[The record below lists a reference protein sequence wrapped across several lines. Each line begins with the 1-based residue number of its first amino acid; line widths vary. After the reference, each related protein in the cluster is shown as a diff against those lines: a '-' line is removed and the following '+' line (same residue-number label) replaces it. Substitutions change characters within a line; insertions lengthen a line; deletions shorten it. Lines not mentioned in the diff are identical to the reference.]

1 MSETIS
7 SLTLPPHED
16 SHPKLCNVCGRATDG
31 LIPFVELP
39 DDLKPIVVGN
49 APGEGK
55 IEDVCQHCVELFSRA
70 KSQLDSHARI
80 FEQTSY
86 VLPTPLR
93 LEADERFTGRD
104 VTIAFLD
111 SGFYAHAD
119 LTKPHSR
126 IVAYHNIFAPADDLS
141 ALETAD
147 VASWHGMMTS
157 VVAAGNGYLSDGFY
171 LCFSQDSDVLRVII
185 GYPAQRL

>member
-1 MSETIS
+1 
-7 SLTLPPHED
+7 
-16 SHPKLCNVCGRATDG
+16 
-31 LIPFVELP
+31 
-39 DDLKPIVVGN
+39 
-49 APGEGK
+49 
-55 IEDVCQHCVELFSRA
+55 
-70 KSQLDSHARI
+70 
-80 FEQTSY
+80 
-86 VLPTPLR
+86 
-93 LEADERFTGRD
+93 
-104 VTIAFLD
+104 TIAFLD

-171 LCFSQDSDVLRVII
+171 RGIAPDCKVVLVKI
-185 GYPAQRL
+185 GKTGRIPEENIESGVEWILEHRAKYGIRSVNISAGGGYAKSYRTRSR